1 MDKKLTLKLNEETIE
16 KAKIY
21 ASERKISLS
30 KLIETYL
37 KNLTSDQNSSEIEI
51 SSFVKSIATGVEI
64 PADLDY
70 RKEYRDYQIKKHQ

>member
-64 PADLDY
+64 PTDLDY